1 MDDLIALFGW
11 IDDWQH
17 KILGVKV
24 EYVLSAGDASQA
36 FTCLQKSSTR
46 SYEAS
51 LGKLPPAS
59 HPPPR
64 ALK

>member
-1 MDDLIALFGW
+1 MYDLIALFGW

-36 FTCLQKSSTR
+36 FTC
-46 SYEAS
+46 
-51 LGKLPPAS
+51 
-59 HPPPR
+59 
-64 ALK
+64 